1 MASSTHETS
10 NFQMLQ
16 QGSSCRPMLL
26 KDFLRDDNSYQYSD
40 ELRLMYS
47 KNGRCKSTASSKS
60 NDERSPEFLLVRSWS
75 RKAAAIRLSAFHKV
89 IKFLRIAKSPPS
101 MDLSRGD
108 SGKSTEDEV
117 KVKVKVKDILRWRSF
132 RDLAEDLTFRGDED
146 DDDEDQ
152 QLAEKCCLGTNG
164 ALLMNNKGDWSM
176 EDCEQ
181 QSPVSVLD
189 GSPFQEVPE
198 SSMSPLHQALAN
210 FGRAKYMITKR
221 IQEFKNTTKPNPT
234 HKDGFGAEGT
244 NVADV
249 KARRLLNNI
258 KEDGLIISQ
267 NAIENMI
274 LDFFVHELSIS
285 GKVNDPEFHDELM
298 EMAKSWIIG
307 EYDHE
312 SYLWEVGDKRKA
324 YVKDMENGVYWNK
337 FGQEQEEVSM
347 ELAAEIFDKLIGDVL
362 VDFLNK

>member
-1 MASSTHETS
+1 MASSINGKTS
-10 NFQMLQ
+10 NFPRLQ

-26 KDFLRDDNSYQYSD
+26 KDFLRDENSYQYSN

-47 KNGRCKSTASSKS
+47 KKGRCKSTASSKS
-60 NDERSPEFLLVRSWS
+60 NDEFLLVRSWS

-108 SGKSTEDEV
+108 SVKSTEDEV
-117 KVKVKVKDILRWRSF
+117 KVKVKVKDILRLRSF
-132 RDLAEDLTFRGDED
+132 RDGAEDLTFRGDED
-146 DDDEDQ
+146 DDEDQ
-152 QLAEKCCLGTNG
+152 HLAENCGLGTNG

-189 GSPFQEVPE
+189 GSPFQKVPE
-198 SSMSPLHQALAN
+198 SSMSPFHQALAS
-210 FGRAKYMITKR
+210 FGRTKCVLTER
-221 IQEFKNTTKPNPT
+221 IQEFENNTKPKPT

-244 NVADV
+244 NVVDV

-258 KEDGLIISQ
+258 KEDGLIVSQ
-267 NAIENMI
+267 HTSENMI

-285 GKVNDPEFHDELM
+285 GKIHDPEFHDELM
-298 EMAKSWIIG
+298 EMAKSWITG
-307 EYDHE
+307 EYDDE
-312 SYLWEVGDKRKA
+312 SYLWEVEDKRKA

-337 FGQEQEEVSM
+337 FEQEQEDVSM
-347 ELAAEIFDKLIGDVL
+347 EIAAEVFDELIDDVL
-362 VDFLNK
+362 ADFLDK